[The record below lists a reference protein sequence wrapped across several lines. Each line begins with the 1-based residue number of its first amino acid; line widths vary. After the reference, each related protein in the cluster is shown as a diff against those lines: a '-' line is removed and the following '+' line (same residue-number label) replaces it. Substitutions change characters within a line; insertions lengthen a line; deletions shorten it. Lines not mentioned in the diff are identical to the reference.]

1 MFGIDQQVQQT
12 ADAYRGKPDMLQQKY
27 AQNQQLIDLLALQK
41 LKSDKEEASRQM
53 ALQMGSQGKPPTIA
67 DQRESQVLDMT
78 KKEVVDQ
85 QAGIMQN
92 KMQQQQ
98 AAQQKLLQSA
108 GAPQMPAQA
117 APQPQPQQPP
127 SQGLAGLPAPNI
139 QGMAGGGIVAFDGG
153 GSTDKE
159 KEQREKDRA
168 AVTNTIEQLLA
179 AGKDVLSA
187 PGRGVAGA
195 AESVITR
202 PLRAAGVPVPYL
214 PESFYGGDRG
224 SLTPYADKLAR
235 DNAANQAIDASR
247 RLPADE
253 ATPAYAGAVARQA
266 EARDQAQPPAPAP
279 QAAPQGTGGGAPM
292 GNAPGTV
299 GFGIQSLIGTKTPEE
314 AARENEARA
323 AAAANFTP
331 EDAATKRQD
340 NQEKANAADRDKLAR
355 ALMAMYGQTSNYGA
369 IAAGGAQAANDADQA
384 MRERHR
390 GNDEFINVGLAS
402 RIAGTKAG
410 ESRFKDVLAGMSQ
423 GVDAAV
429 KQSANATAAAS
440 NALRQKELDFN
451 HAMQRIN
458 DFTRTQEKGLADLD
472 KNYTNAKARLGILP
486 GTKIAPGLQRE
497 LDILDTQYALG
508 RERLQKTPPE
518 VNVLRQRIGMGSY
531 DGYSIVGV
539 QPAAPKS

>member
-1 MFGIDQQVQQT
+1 MFGIDQQVQQRI
-12 ADAYRGKPDMLQQKY
+12 DAYRGNPQKLQQQY
-27 AQNQQLIDLLALQK
+27 AQKKDIFDLIALNRITEEQESAANQMRLDAAKKGTPPSIYAQK
-41 LKSDKEEASRQM
+41 
-53 ALQMGSQGKPPTIA
+53 
-67 DQRESQVLDMT
+67 ESQAVGNA
-78 KKEVVDQ
+78 KKEIIDQ

-98 AAQQKLLQSA
+98 AAQQKLMQSA

-117 APQPQPQQPP
+117 TPQPQQPP
-127 SQGLAGLPAPNI
+127 SAGLAGLAAPNI
-139 QGMAGGGIVAFDGG
+139 QGMAGGGIVAFGDG

-159 KEQREKDRA
+159 KEQRERDRA
-168 AVTNTIEQLLA
+168 AVTNTIEQLIA
-179 AGKDVLSA
+179 AGKDVLTA
-187 PGRGVAGA
+187 PGRGIAGA

-202 PLRAAGVPVPYL
+202 PLRAAGVPLPYL
-214 PESFYGGDRG
+214 PESFYGGDRE

-235 DNAANQAIDASR
+235 ESAANQAINASR

-266 EARDQAQPPAPAP
+266 QARDEAQPPAPPP
-279 QAAPQGTGGGAPM
+279 QAAPPGTGGGTPM

-340 NQEKANAADRDKLAR
+340 NLEKANAAERNKLAR
-355 ALMAMYGQTSNYGA
+355 ALMAMSGYTSNYGA
-369 IAAGGAQAANDADQA
+369 IAAGGAQAENDADQA

-410 ESRFKDVLAGMSQ
+410 ESRFKDVVAGMSQ

-429 KQSANATAAAS
+429 KQAQVASSAADRQLAREGLTANNAQNRYTAIQAQITRESTRIDRLHKDSAA
-440 NALRQKELDFN
+440 ELSI
-451 HAMQRIN
+451 R
-458 DFTRTQEKGLADLD
+458 GL
-472 KNYTNAKARLGILP
+472 KPNEY
-486 GTKIAPGLQRE
+486 KIALAEINAVR
-497 LDILDTQYALG
+497 DLG
-508 RERLQKTPPE
+508 YQQIQNRFAPVMQKLESTMGISP
-518 VNVLRQRIGMGSY
+518 VNGF
-531 DGYSIVGV
+531 SIVGV
-539 QPAAPKS
+539 RPNTSPKS

>member
-1 MFGIDQQVQQT
+1 MFGIDQRLQQT
-12 ADAYRGKPDMLQQKY
+12 ADAYRGKPEMLEQKY

-41 LKSDKEEASRQM
+41 LKSEKEEASRQM
-53 ALQMGSQGKPPTIA
+53 ALQMGGQGKPPTIA

-78 KKEVVDQ
+78 KKEIVDQ
-85 QAGIMQN
+85 QAGVMQQ

-117 APQPQPQQPP
+117 APQQQPPQQPP
-127 SQGLAGLPAPNI
+127 AAGLAGLAAPNI
-139 QGMAGGGIVAFDGG
+139 QGMAGGGIVAFGDG

-159 KEQREKDRA
+159 KEQRERDRA
-168 AVTNTIEQLLA
+168 AVTNTIEQLIA
-179 AGKDVLSA
+179 AGKDVLTA
-187 PGRGVAGA
+187 PGRGIAGA

-202 PLRAAGVPVPYL
+202 PLRAAGVPLPYL
-214 PESFYGGDRG
+214 PESFYGGDRE
-224 SLTPYADKLAR
+224 SLTPYADKLAKE
-235 DNAANQAIDASR
+235 NAANQAINASR

-266 EARDQAQPPAPAP
+266 EARDAAQPPAPPP
-279 QAAPQGTGGGAPM
+279 QAAPQSTSGGAPS
-292 GNAPGTV
+292 NAPGTV

-323 AAAANFTP
+323 AAAANYTP

-340 NQEKANAADRDKLAR
+340 NQEKTAAYERNKFNR
-355 ALMAMYGQTSNYGA
+355 MLMAMAGQTSNYGA
-369 IAAGGAQAANDADQA
+369 IAAGGAQAENDADQA

-390 GNDEFINVGLAS
+390 GNNEFINVGLAS

-410 ESRFKDVLAGMSQ
+410 EARYKDVVTGMGH

-429 KQSANATAAAS
+429 RMAANATMAAG
-440 NALRQKELDFN
+440 NMLKQKELDYN

-458 DFTRTQEKGLADLD
+458 DFTKGQNTALYNLE
-472 KNYTNAKARLGILP
+472 KNYITQKSKIILP
-486 GTKIAPGLQRE
+486 GSTPTPQQKRDAEIMDTKYEIDRSRLSKTPVEITSLRNRIGIPSYEGYSLV
-497 LDILDTQYALG
+497 DTQN
-508 RERLQKTPPE
+508 P
-518 VNVLRQRIGMGSY
+518 
-531 DGYSIVGV
+531 
-539 QPAAPKS
+539 APKT

>member
-12 ADAYRGKPDMLQQKY
+12 ADAYRGKPQMLQQKY

-53 ALQMGSQGKPPTIA
+53 ALSMQGKPPTIA

-78 KKEVVDQ
+78 KKEVIDE
-85 QAGIMQN
+85 QAGVMQN
-92 KMQQQQ
+92 KMKQMQDAQKKVLQ
-98 AAQQKLLQSA
+98 AA
-108 GAPQMPAQA
+108 GAPPMPGQA
-117 APQPQPQQPP
+117 TPQPQQPP
-127 SQGLAGLPAPNI
+127 SAGLAGLPAPNI
-139 QGMAGGGIVAFDGG
+139 QGMAGGGIVAFEGG

-159 KEQREKDRA
+159 KEQRERDRA
-168 AVTNTIEQLLA
+168 AATNTIQQLIA

-187 PGRGVAGA
+187 PVRGIAGA

-202 PLRAAGVPVPYL
+202 PLRAAGVPLPYL
-214 PESFYGGDRG
+214 PESFYGGDRE

-235 DNAANQAIDASR
+235 ENAANQAINASR

-266 EARDQAQPPAPAP
+266 EARDQAQPPASPP
-279 QAAPQGTGGGAPM
+279 RAAPQGTGGGTPM

-323 AAAANFTP
+323 AAAANYTP
-331 EDAATKRQD
+331 EERAGKERMI
-340 NQEKANAADRDKLAR
+340 QERSAADREAEFINGLLGMSGRTTNA
-355 ALMAMYGQTSNYGA
+355 GA
-369 IAAGGAQAANDADQA
+369 IAAGGAAAQNTRSQALAARQRAEGELIDI
-384 MRERHR
+384 
-390 GNDEFINVGLAS
+390 GPAS
-402 RIAGTKAG
+402 RMAGTKAG
-410 ESRFKDVLAGMSQ
+410 ESRFKDVAAGMAQ

-429 KQSANATAAAS
+429 RQAANATAAAS
-440 NALRQKELDFN
+440 NTLRQKELDFN

-458 DFTRTQEKGLADLD
+458 DFTRIQERGLADLD
-472 KNYTNAKARLGILP
+472 KNYTNAKAKLGILP
-486 GTKIAPGLQRE
+486 GTKIAPELQRE

-539 QPAAPKS
+539 QPAAPKP